1 MALAAFA
8 LASCVS
14 SPRVIETGEPVTAIT
29 NVTLITEYGGE
40 RLEHRTVAVRGDR
53 IIAIAR
59 DGRITLPEG
68 STIID
73 GGGRILAPGVADM
86 HVHYQD
92 PGVGAAVWPMD

>member
-1 MALAAFA
+1 MLTRGFLALAAFA

-14 SPRVIETGEPVTAIT
+14 SPRVIEPGEPVTAIT

-59 DGRITLPEG
+59 DGR
-68 STIID
+68 TIYYGARRQEADIW
-73 GGGRILAPGVADM
+73 LAERLNRN
-86 HVHYQD
+86 
-92 PGVGAAVWPMD
+92 